1 MIAFLPIKKRVGIKV
16 VSVMI
21 AAITIGV
28 APYTAWQS
36 YRIVMGQPAA
46 LLSLNLPPM
55 NLTLVALN
63 GTQLE
68 LNETDIGKLPYYE
81 SYGGFKN
88 QLGNIKGLGNYTGVP
103 LTTLCSLV
111 GGITANNSLRI
122 TATDGYMM
130 TFSYGQVNG
139 DFITFDNKTGQ
150 QVPHNQPLTPI
161 LAYYFN
167 DENVTDGPLR
177 LAIVGP
183 EGLVTQSIY
192 WVKWVVKMEV
202 RYIDDVAI
210 NNVKPFKTVVGQTYS
225 CGINVTVANQG
236 GFTETF
242 NVTLYANITVVATSQ
257 NLILTNATSSTIIFK
272 WNTTGVAYGNYIIWA
287 YASPVP
293 DETNT
298 TNNNCTDGLVK
309 VSIPGDVVDPYF
321 KVDMGD
327 ISAVLDAFG
336 SKLGADGNYWHTPP
350 KALDPHSPNMDL
362 DNNGKVDMGDITI
375 ALGNFAKHYP

>member
-1 MIAFLPIKKRVGIKV
+1 MKKRVGIKA
-16 VSVMI
+16 VSIMI
-21 AAITIGV
+21 AAITIGIV
-28 APYTAWQS
+28 PSTAWQP
-36 YRIVMGQPAA
+36 YRIVNGQPTA

-68 LNETDIGKLPYYE
+68 LNETDIGKLPSYE

-88 QLGNIKGLGNYTGVP
+88 QLGNINGLGNYTGVS
-103 LTTLCSLV
+103 LTTLCNLV

-122 TATDGYMM
+122 TATDGYIMN
-130 TFSYGQVNG
+130 FSYGQVNG
-139 DFITFDNKTGQ
+139 DFITFDNKAGQ

-161 LAYYFN
+161 LAHYFN
-167 DENVTDGPLR
+167 DANVTDGPLR

-192 WVKWVVKMEV
+192 WIKWVVKMEV
-202 RYIDDVAI
+202 RYVDDVSI
-210 NNVKPFKTVVGQTYS
+210 NNVIPLKTVVGQTYS

-236 GFTETF
+236 GYTETF
-242 NVTLYANITVVATSQ
+242 SVTLYANSTVVATSQ
-257 NLILTNATSSTIIFK
+257 NLILTKATSTTITYN

-287 YASPVP
+287 YASPVLG
-293 DETNT
+293 ETNT
-298 TNNNCTDGLVK
+298 TNNNCTDGFVK

-350 KALDPHSPNMDL
+350 KALDPQSPNMDI
-362 DNNGKVDMGDITI
+362 DGNGKVDMGDITI
-375 ALGNFAKHYP
+375 ALGNFGKHYP